1 MFNITSKYFSF
12 FNNKPPASRV
22 AHITRDFLACY
33 FCPYYSSMLQGIMI
47 MPSSLNKFDF
57 VLLIEI
63 LKITKRSPQISLE
76 SDDDDEAGRGL
87 DIFHK
92 SFKWGRRIMLKLPS
106 ENPLIFV

>member
-1 MFNITSKYFSF
+1 
-12 FNNKPPASRV
+12 
-22 AHITRDFLACY
+22 
-33 FCPYYSSMLQGIMI
+33 MI

-63 LKITKRSPQISLE
+63 LKITKRSLQISLE

-87 DIFHK
+87 DIFRK